1 MIPTSLDVLLR
12 GRHAHPMPD
21 TIPTGPRPI
30 SRRGFLG
37 RVAGGAG
44 LVAGASMLGPG
55 RAFAAQAASQN
66 PKPKPIPGGFE
77 IEGITFHVT
86 GFGDMPAVIT
96 DFEGAVGVADVRGK
110 GRATNPDGSKE
121 TLLFDTDMRF
131 FKGVYVAQDG
141 KTRKGTFGFV

>member
-1 MIPTSLDVLLR
+1 MIPTSLDALLR
-12 GRHAHPMPD
+12 SRHAHPLPG
-21 TIPTGPRPI
+21 TTSSGPTPI

-55 RAFAAQAASQN
+55 RALAAHGAAQN
-66 PKPKPIPGGFE
+66 PKPNPIPGGFE
-77 IEGITFHVT
+77 IDGITFHVT
-86 GFGDMPAVIT
+86 GFGDMPAVVT
-96 DFEGAVGVADVRGK
+96 DFEGAVGVADVRGV
-110 GRATNPDGSKE
+110 GRATYPDGSKE
-121 TLLFDTDMRF
+121 RLLFDTDMRF